1 MLQLRASQLRAAA
14 LLACMCAS
22 SALEASWTPN
32 GEGPAPYSTKARQAM
47 GMDPAAMAGTLAAAG
62 GGTARLGM
70 YSLAVVYLTNNWN
83 VVIALQRII
92 MKLLEP
98 FLKAAGAAKAAK
110 ECASLEAVQAEA
122 REARAKRL
130 AAKRKAGAE

>member
-1 MLQLRASQLRAAA
+1 
-14 LLACMCAS
+14 
-22 SALEASWTPN
+22 
-32 GEGPAPYSTKARQAM
+32 
-47 GMDPAAMAGTLAAAG
+47 
-62 GGTARLGM
+62 M

-110 ECASLEAVQAEA
+110 ERASLEAVQAEA